1 MTICVTSVSV
11 VYLNRKFVN
20 GKIPWKNRFPDF
32 QFVVQTIRFTE
43 EEDLLKFGLV
53 DTLEEEDE

>member
-20 GKIPWKNRFPDF
+20 GKIPRKTRFP
-32 QFVVQTIRFTE
+32 VQSADDKIYCVKSKK
-43 EEDLLKFGLV
+43 DLLKFGLV
-53 DTLEEEDE
+53 DTLEEDK